1 MINKTLG
8 FTENDGKT
16 KMTNHFGKRIFFL
29 LVITMGVLLSPSSA
43 KADYWSRNYHVEADI
58 DLIHPRSVPVWKDV
72 RFGGRMPDLW
82 GAGEYLGVVC
92 NSESDT
98 SFGACPTRLDWGWKY
113 KPVPGSNVKLR
124 FTNLKT
130 KAMTDLTVTGTW
142 ATPLCSSGN
151 DGFASIEGACPPKDG
166 IESLADE
173 IIFNANLPETELRKL
188 PYGGVWVAQMRLKT
202 KNGHA
207 GIMIGEVVTDI
218 RLNVRSEA
226 SISIPNPTVKLPV
239 TMTGHSEPVTVDTC
253 LFDGTG
259 AGDSSR
265 YELRLDDVSGAAR
278 GDLFALK
285 NVTKPDAH
293 PLYYTVSA
301 GTPGT
306 NGDKTV
312 WTPGLSKVFTG
323 MDKVPIA
330 GTMATG
336 GKVVPCVQ
344 WPLTLKLQS
353 FNPVR
358 QAMGQYQ
365 GQINLVFT
373 PSLNMP

>member
-1 MINKTLG
+1 
-8 FTENDGKT
+8 
-16 KMTNHFGKRIFFL
+16 
-29 LVITMGVLLSPSSA
+29 MGILLSLSSA
-43 KADYWSRNYHVEADI
+43 KADDWSRNYQVEATI
-58 DLIHPRSVPVWKDV
+58 DLIHPRSVPVWKNV
-72 RFGGRMPDLW
+72 EFKGILPGGKH
-82 GAGEYLGVVC
+82 AGGYLGLVC
-92 NSESDT
+92 GSESDT
-98 SFGACPTRLDWGWKY
+98 SFGACPTKLKWGWWGSAA
-113 KPVPGSNVKLR
+113 PGSNVKLR

-130 KAMTDLTVTGTW
+130 KAMTDLTVTGKW
-142 ATPLCSSGN
+142 ESPACVVSG
-151 DGFASIEGACPPKDG
+151 DGFADIVTGCQEREDAVVFD
-166 IESLADE
+166 
-173 IIFNANLPETELRKL
+173 ANLPETELRKL

-202 KNGHA
+202 
-207 GIMIGEVVTDI
+207 MEWVVDTPIGDVVTDI

-226 SISIPNPTVKLPV
+226 SIFIPNSTVKLPV

-285 NVTKPDAH
+285 NVTKPDAR

-312 WTPGLSKVFTG
+312 WTPGLSKAFTG
-323 MDKVPIA
+323 MDEVPIA
-330 GTMATG
+330 GTMTIG
-336 GKVVPCVQ
+336 GKAVPCVQ
-344 WPLTLKLQS
+344 WPLTLKLQP

>member
-1 MINKTLG
+1 MK
-8 FTENDGKT
+8 
-16 KMTNHFGKRIFFL
+16 NHFGKRISYL
-29 LVITMGVLLSPSSA
+29 LGIIMGILLSLSSA
-43 KADYWSRNYHVEADI
+43 KADEWSRNYHVEAAI
-58 DLIHPRSVPVWKDV
+58 DLIHPGSVPVWKDV
-72 RFGGRMPDLW
+72 SFKGILPGGKH
-82 GAGEYLGVVC
+82 AGGYLGLVC
-92 NSESDT
+92 GSESDT
-98 SFGACPTRLDWGWKY
+98 SFGACPTKLKWGWW
-113 KPVPGSNVKLR
+113 PDLGALPGSNVKLR

-130 KAMTDLTVTGTW
+130 KATVDLTVTGKW
-142 ATPLCSSGN
+142 EAPACVVSG
-151 DGFASIEGACPPKDG
+151 DGFAG
-166 IESLADE
+166 IVTGCQGREDTVTVV
-173 IIFNANLPETELRKL
+173 FDANLPETELRKL

-202 KNGHA
+202 KEWLDNP
-207 GIMIGEVVTDI
+207 IGDVVTDI

-226 SISIPNPTVKLPV
+226 SIFIPNSTVKLPV
-239 TMTGHSEPVTVDTC
+239 TMTGHHLKSVTVDTC

-278 GDLFALK
+278 GFLFALK
-285 NVTKPDAH
+285 NVTKPDAR

-312 WTPGLSKVFTG
+312 WTPGLSKAFTG
-323 MDKVPIA
+323 MDEVPIA
-330 GTMATG
+330 GTMTIG
-336 GKVVPCVQ
+336 GKAVPCVQ
-344 WPLTLKLQS
+344 WPLTLKLLS

>member
-1 MINKTLG
+1 
-8 FTENDGKT
+8 
-16 KMTNHFGKRIFFL
+16 
-29 LVITMGVLLSPSSA
+29 MGILLSLPSA
-43 KADYWSRNYHVEADI
+43 KADEWSRNYQVEAAI
-58 DLIHPRSVPVWKDV
+58 DLTHPGSVQVWKRV
-72 RFGGRMPDLW
+72 EFKGILPGGLYA
-82 GAGEYLGVVC
+82 GAALGLVC
-92 NSESDT
+92 GSESDT
-98 SFGACPTRLDWGWKY
+98 SFGACPTKLQWRWWDDTGY
-113 KPVPGSNVKLR
+113 VPGSNVTLR

-130 KAMTDLTVTGTW
+130 KATVDLTVTGSMWGDACVPHAGITGLVTGCPSDGRGFE
-142 ATPLCSSGN
+142 AT
-151 DGFASIEGACPPKDG
+151 
-166 IESLADE
+166 
-173 IIFNANLPETELRKL
+173 LPETELRKL

-202 KNGHA
+202 KEWVDNP
-207 GIMIGEVVTDI
+207 IGEVVTDI
-218 RLNVRSEA
+218 RLDVRSEA
-226 SISIPNPTVKLPV
+226 SIFIPNSTVKLPV
-239 TMTGHSEPVTVDTC
+239 TMGHSEPVTVDTC

-285 NVTKPDAH
+285 NVTKPDAR

-306 NGDKTV
+306 NGGKTV

-323 MDKVPIA
+323 MDEVPIA
-330 GTMATG
+330 GTMTIG
-336 GKVVPCVQ
+336 GKAVPCVQ
-344 WPLTLKLQS
+344 WPLTLKLQP

>member
-1 MINKTLG
+1 GVSFEGTLPG
-8 FTENDGKT
+8 GK
-16 KMTNHFGKRIFFL
+16 
-29 LVITMGVLLSPSSA
+29 SA
-43 KADYWSRNYHVEADI
+43 R
-58 DLIHPRSVPVWKDV
+58 
-72 RFGGRMPDLW
+72 
-82 GAGEYLGVVC
+82 EYLGLVC
-92 NSESDT
+92 DSESDT
-98 SFGACPTRLDWGWKY
+98 SFGACRTWLMWG
-113 KPVPGSNVKLR
+113 VLHEATNVTLR
-124 FTNLKT
+124 FTNIKT
-130 KAMTDLTVTGTW
+130 KATVDLTVTGNMW
-142 ATPLCSSGN
+142 N
-151 DGFASIEGACPPKDG
+151 DGCTVHTGFTG
-166 IESLADE
+166 IVTGCLTTSTRVDFEAT
-173 IIFNANLPETELRKL
+173 LPETELRKL

-202 KNGHA
+202 
-207 GIMIGEVVTDI
+207 MEWVVDTPIGDVVTDI

-285 NVTKPDAH
+285 NVTKPDAR

-312 WTPGLSKVFTG
+312 WTPGLSKAFTG
-323 MDKVPIA
+323 MDEVPIA
-330 GTMATG
+330 GTMTIG
-336 GKVVPCVQ
+336 GKAVPCVQ
-344 WPLTLKLQS
+344 WPLTLKLQP

>member
-1 MINKTLG
+1 MSHATLG

-16 KMTNHFGKRIFFL
+16 NMTNHVGKRIFFL

-43 KADYWSRNYHVEADI
+43 KAEDWSRNYHVEATI
-58 DLIHPRSVPVWKDV
+58 DLIHPRSVPVWKSV
-72 RFGGRMPDLW
+72 VFEGEVPGL
-82 GAGEYLGVVC
+82 GAAAEYVGLAC
-92 NSESDT
+92 YSESDT
-98 SFGACPTRLDWGWKY
+98 SFGACSTTLKKWHGAT
-113 KPVPGSNVKLR
+113 GNVTLR

-130 KAMTDLTVTGTW
+130 KATVDLTVTGNMW
-142 ATPLCSSGN
+142 GSGCPGGSLG
-151 DGFASIEGACPPKDG
+151 GFTGGVTACLTSTVNFSAG
-166 IESLADE
+166 
-173 IIFNANLPETELRKL
+173 LPETELRKL
-188 PYGGVWVAQMRLKT
+188 PYGGVWNAQMQLKT
-202 KNGHA
+202 MGWTKDKPL
-207 GIMIGEVVTDI
+207 GEVVTDI

>member
-1 MINKTLG
+1 MNHATLG
-8 FTENDGKT
+8 LVENDGKT
-16 KMTNHFGKRIFFL
+16 KMKNHIGKRIFFL
-29 LVITMGVLLSPSSA
+29 LVITMGVLLSQSSA
-43 KADYWSRNYHVEADI
+43 KAEDWSRNYHVEAAI

-72 RFGGRMPDLW
+72 RFVGQLPGSA
-82 GAGEYLGVVC
+82 GAGAGAGGYLGVVC
-92 NSESDT
+92 NSENDT
-98 SFGACPTRLDWGWKY
+98 SFGACPTRLKWSLNGY
-113 KPVPGSNVKLR
+113 NVKLR

-142 ATPLCSSGN
+142 ESPGCSSG
-151 DGFASIEGACPPKDG
+151 DGFASIVSGCSPWG
-166 IESLADE
+166 ILLRNSVVV
-173 IIFNANLPETELRKL
+173 FNANLPETELRKL

-202 KNGHA
+202 
-207 GIMIGEVVTDI
+207 MVWRDRPIGEVVTDI

-226 SISIPNPTVKLPV
+226 SISISNPTVKLPV
-239 TMTGHSEPVTVDTC
+239 TMPGHSEPVTVDTC

-265 YELRLDDVSGAAR
+265 YELRLDDVSGAVR

-323 MDKVPIA
+323 MDKVSIA
-330 GTMATG
+330 GTMTTG
-336 GKVVPCVQ
+336 GKEVPCVQ
-344 WPLTLKLQS
+344 WPLTLKLLS

>member
-1 MINKTLG
+1 MK
-8 FTENDGKT
+8 
-16 KMTNHFGKRIFFL
+16 NHFGKRIFYL
-29 LVITMGVLLSPSSA
+29 LGIIMGILLSLSSA
-43 KADYWSRNYHVEADI
+43 KADDWSRNYHVEATI
-58 DLIHPRSVPVWKDV
+58 DLIHPGSVPVWKDV
-72 RFGGRMPDLW
+72 QFYGVTPGGKW
-82 GAGEYLGVVC
+82 AAGNMYLTC

-98 SFGACPTRLDWGWKY
+98 SFGACPTKLTHTPPKIPQKAD
-113 KPVPGSNVKLR
+113 GSNVLLR

-130 KAMTDLTVTGTW
+130 KATVDLTVTGKW
-142 ATPLCSSGN
+142 GTPCSGG
-151 DGFASIEGACPPKDG
+151 DGFMSIEGLCGCLGPMEFD
-166 IESLADE
+166 
-173 IIFNANLPETELRKL
+173 ANLTETELRKL

-202 KNGHA
+202 
-207 GIMIGEVVTDI
+207 MEWMDTPIGDVVTDI

-226 SISIPNPTVKLPV
+226 SIFIPNPTVKLPV

-285 NVTKPDAH
+285 NVTKPDAR

-312 WTPGLSKVFTG
+312 WTPGLSKAFTG
-323 MDKVPIA
+323 MDEVPIA
-330 GTMATG
+330 GTMTIG
-336 GKVVPCVQ
+336 GKAVPCVQ
-344 WPLTLKLQS
+344 WPLTLKLQP

-358 QAMGQYQ
+358 
-365 GQINLVFT
+365 
-373 PSLNMP
+373 

>member
-1 MINKTLG
+1 MK
-8 FTENDGKT
+8 
-16 KMTNHFGKRIFFL
+16 NHFGKRIFYL
-29 LVITMGVLLSPSSA
+29 LGIIMGIVLSLSSA
-43 KADYWSRNYHVEADI
+43 KADEWSRNYHVEAAI

-72 RFGGRMPDLW
+72 RFYGVTPGGLSAANRL
-82 GAGEYLGVVC
+82 YLIC
-92 NSESDT
+92 KSESDT
-98 SFGACPTRLDWGWKY
+98 TFGACPTDY
-113 KPVPGSNVKLR
+113 KAAGNSAPAYNVSLR
-124 FTNLKT
+124 FTNIKT
-130 KAMTDLTVTGTW
+130 RATIDLTVTGKWRTG
-142 ATPLCSSGN
+142 CGN
-151 DGFASIEGACPPKDG
+151 YGDGFTGNTGGCYNLEPFEFD
-166 IESLADE
+166 
-173 IIFNANLPETELRKL
+173 ANLTETELRKL
-188 PYGGVWVAQMRLKT
+188 PYGGVWKAQMQLKT
-202 KNGHA
+202 MEWPDKPL
-207 GIMIGEVVTDI
+207 GEVVTDI

-226 SISIPNPTVKLPV
+226 SIFIPNSTVKLPV
-239 TMTGHSEPVTVDTC
+239 TMGHSEPVTVDTC

-285 NVTKPDAH
+285 NVTKPDAR

-323 MDKVPIA
+323 MDEVPIE
-330 GTMATG
+330 GTTTIG
-336 GKVVPCVQ
+336 GKAVPCVQ
-344 WPLTLKLQS
+344 WPLTLKLQP

>member
-1 MINKTLG
+1 
-8 FTENDGKT
+8 
-16 KMTNHFGKRIFFL
+16 
-29 LVITMGVLLSPSSA
+29 MGVLLPLSPA
-43 KADYWSRNYHVEADI
+43 NADEWSKNIPVDVSI
-58 DLIHPRSVPVWKDV
+58 DLIHPGSVPVWKDNDMS
-72 RFGGRMPDLW
+72 FADKLPT
-82 GAGEYLGVVC
+82 GEYSGVALGFVC

-98 SFGACPTRLDWGWKY
+98 TFGACPTTLTAWASR
-113 KPVPGSNVKLR
+113 GSNVLLR
-124 FTNLKT
+124 FTNIKT
-130 KAMTDLTVTGTW
+130 RAIQDLTVTGSW
-142 ATPLCSSGN
+142 ATGCGGSEN
-151 DGFASIEGACPPKDG
+151 GFTGVVGACLGRIDFFVN
-166 IESLADE
+166 I
-173 IIFNANLPETELRKL
+173 PETELRKL
-188 PYGGVWVAQMRLKT
+188 PYGGVWNAQMRLKT
-202 KNGHA
+202 
-207 GIMIGEVVTDI
+207 MIWGLNIKVGEVVTYI

-226 SISIPNPTVKLPV
+226 SISIPNSTVKLPV

-306 NGDKTV
+306 RGNKTV
-312 WTPGLSKVFTG
+312 WTPGVSKVFSG
-323 MDKVPIA
+323 MDKVPTT
-330 GTMATG
+330 GTVTIR
-336 GKVVPCVQ
+336 GKTVPCVQ
-344 WPLTLKLQS
+344 WPLTLRLQS

>member
-1 MINKTLG
+1 
-8 FTENDGKT
+8 
-16 KMTNHFGKRIFFL
+16 MTNHVGKRIFFL

-43 KADYWSRNYHVEADI
+43 KAGDGDWSRNYQVETTI

-72 RFGGRMPDLW
+72 RFGGDDVYM
-82 GAGEYLGVVC
+82 YLTC
-92 NSESDT
+92 NSKSDT
-98 SFGACPTRLDWGWKY
+98 SFGACPTKVRGGY
-113 KPVPGSNVKLR
+113 GTTGSNVTLR

-130 KAMTDLTVTGTW
+130 KATVDLTVTGKWWT
-142 ATPLCSSGN
+142 ACSGRSG
-151 DGFASIEGACPPKDG
+151 DGFTGIWGLCNGSSIVFDT
-166 IESLADE
+166 
-173 IIFNANLPETELRKL
+173 NLTETELRKL
-188 PYGGVWVAQMRLKT
+188 PYGGVWVAQMQLKT
-202 KNGHA
+202 MLLGQVF
-207 GIMIGEVVTDI
+207 GEVVTDI

>member
-1 MINKTLG
+1 
-8 FTENDGKT
+8 
-16 KMTNHFGKRIFFL
+16 
-29 LVITMGVLLSPSSA
+29 MGILLSLSSA
-43 KADYWSRNYHVEADI
+43 KADEWSRNYQVEATI
-58 DLIHPRSVPVWKDV
+58 DLTHPGSVPVWKGV
-72 RFGGRMPDLW
+72 SFEGALPGGEPASMS
-82 GAGEYLGVVC
+82 LGLVC
-92 NSESDT
+92 GSESDT
-98 SFGACPTRLDWGWKY
+98 SFGACPTKLKWGLRRS
-113 KPVPGSNVKLR
+113 PVPGSNVTLR

-130 KAMTDLTVTGTW
+130 KAMTDLTVTGKW
-142 ATPLCSSGN
+142 EVPSCIYSA
-151 DGFASIEGACPPKDG
+151 DG
-166 IESLADE
+166 ITGIVAACQGGAMV
-173 IIFNANLPETELRKL
+173 FNANLPETELRKL

-202 KNGHA
+202 MEWADKP
-207 GIMIGEVVTDI
+207 IGDVVTDI

-285 NVTKPDAH
+285 NVTKPDAR

-323 MDKVPIA
+323 MDEVPIE
-330 GTMATG
+330 GTTTIG
-336 GKVVPCVQ
+336 GKAVPCVQ
-344 WPLTLKLQS
+344 WPLTLKLQP

-358 QAMGQYQ
+358 QAMGRYQ

>member
-1 MINKTLG
+1 
-8 FTENDGKT
+8 
-16 KMTNHFGKRIFFL
+16 
-29 LVITMGVLLSPSSA
+29 MGILLSLSSA
-43 KADYWSRNYHVEADI
+43 KADDWSRNYQVEATI
-58 DLIHPRSVPVWKDV
+58 DLIHPRSVPVWKDMS
-72 RFGGRMPDLW
+72 FKGILPGGKP
-82 GAGEYLGVVC
+82 AGGYLGLVC
-92 NSESDT
+92 GSESDT
-98 SFGACPTRLDWGWKY
+98 SFGACPTKLKWGWWGS
-113 KPVPGSNVKLR
+113 PVPGSNVKLR

-130 KAMTDLTVTGTW
+130 KATVDLIVTGSMW
-142 ATPLCSSGN
+142 G
-151 DGFASIEGACPPKDG
+151 DGDACVAHTGFTGVVTTCWKGQHGADAVG
-166 IESLADE
+166 LETE
-173 IIFNANLPETELRKL
+173 LPETELRKL

-202 KNGHA
+202 
-207 GIMIGEVVTDI
+207 MEWVVDTPIGDVVTDI

-285 NVTKPDAH
+285 NVTKPDAR

-312 WTPGLSKVFTG
+312 WTPGLSKAFTG
-323 MDKVPIA
+323 MDEVPIA
-330 GTMATG
+330 GTMTIG
-336 GKVVPCVQ
+336 GKAVPCVQ
-344 WPLTLKLQS
+344 WPLTLKLQP

>member
-1 MINKTLG
+1 MN
-8 FTENDGKT
+8 
-16 KMTNHFGKRIFFL
+16 NHFGRRVFFL
-29 LVITMGVLLSPSSA
+29 LVITMGVLLSPSPA
-43 KADYWSRNYHVEADI
+43 KADEWSWNFQVDASI
-58 DLIHPRSVPVWKDV
+58 DLIHPRSVPVWKDNDMSISSHS
-72 RFGGRMPDLW
+72 RLPTGGS
-82 GAGEYLGVVC
+82 ASVYLGLAC
-92 NSESDT
+92 NSESDST
-98 SFGACPTRLDWGWKY
+98 FGACPTRLQWWRGQ
-113 KPVPGSNVKLR
+113 GSNVLLR
-124 FTNLKT
+124 FTNIKT
-130 KAMTDLTVTGTW
+130 RDIIDLTVTGSWTSGCC
-142 ATPLCSSGN
+142 TRSENGFTGVVSTCSGGDVAFS
-151 DGFASIEGACPPKDG
+151 
-166 IESLADE
+166 
-173 IIFNANLPETELRKL
+173 ANLPETELRKL
-188 PYGGVWVAQMRLKT
+188 PYGGVWNAQMRLKT
-202 KNGHA
+202 MSWEGNIK
-207 GIMIGEVVTDI
+207 IGEVVTYI
-218 RLNVRSEA
+218 RLNVRSEP
-226 SISIPNPTVKLPV
+226 SISVPNSTVKLPV
-239 TMTGHSEPVTVDTC
+239 TITGHSEPVTVDTC

-265 YELRLDDVSGAAR
+265 YELRLDDLSGAAR
-278 GDLFALK
+278 GNMFALK

>member
-1 MINKTLG
+1 MSHATLSPV
-8 FTENDGKT
+8 ENDGKT
-16 KMTNHFGKRIFFL
+16 KMKNHFGKRIFYL
-29 LVITMGVLLSPSSA
+29 LGIIMGILLSLSSA
-43 KADYWSRNYHVEADI
+43 KADEWSRNYHVEATI
-58 DLIHPRSVPVWKDV
+58 DLIHPRSVPVWNNV
-72 RFGGRMPDLW
+72 RFEGITPYEHW
-82 GAGEYLGVVC
+82 AGYLLYLVC
-92 NSESDT
+92 ISESDT
-98 SFGACPTRLDWGWKY
+98 SFGACPNGGDVYRST
-113 KPVPGSNVKLR
+113 GSNVTLK
-124 FTNLKT
+124 FTNLRT
-130 KAMTDLTVTGTW
+130 KATTDLIVTGKWRAGHCPTRQ
-142 ATPLCSSGN
+142 G
-151 DGFASIEGACPPKDG
+151 DGFANVVGLCTSKYVEY
-166 IESLADE
+166 
-173 IIFNANLPETELRKL
+173 NANLTETELRKL
-188 PYGGVWVAQMRLKT
+188 PYGGVWVAQMQLKT
-202 KNGHA
+202 KEWFDSP
-207 GIMIGEVVTDI
+207 IGEVVTDI

-265 YELRLDDVSGAAR
+265 YELRLDDVSGVAK

-306 NGDKTV
+306 NGNKTV
-312 WTPGLSKVFTG
+312 WTPGLSKIFTG
-323 MDKVPIA
+323 MDKVSIA
-330 GTMATG
+330 GTMTTG
-336 GKVVPCVQ
+336 GKEVPCVQ
-344 WPLTLKLQS
+344 WPLTLKLQP

>member
-1 MINKTLG
+1 MSHATLG
-8 FTENDGKT
+8 FTEYDGKT
-16 KMTNHFGKRIFFL
+16 KMTNHVGKRIFFL

-43 KADYWSRNYHVEADI
+43 KADDWSRNYQVETTI
-58 DLIHPRSVPVWKDV
+58 DLINPRSVPVWKDV
-72 RFGGRMPDLW
+72 RFGDAARPGTYM
-82 GAGEYLGVVC
+82 YLTC
-92 NSESDT
+92 NSKSDT
-98 SFGACPTRLDWGWKY
+98 SLGACPTEVRRGY
-113 KPVPGSNVKLR
+113 GTTGSNVTLR

-130 KAMTDLTVTGTW
+130 KATVDLTVTGKWRTG
-142 ATPLCSSGN
+142 CSTRVG
-151 DGFASIEGACPPKDG
+151 DGFTGIWGLCEDNSITFDT
-166 IESLADE
+166 
-173 IIFNANLPETELRKL
+173 NLTKTELRKL
-188 PYGGVWVAQMRLKT
+188 PYGGVWVAQMQLKT
-202 KNGHA
+202 MVWGQVF
-207 GIMIGEVVTDI
+207 GEVVTDI

>member
-1 MINKTLG
+1 MSHATLG

-16 KMTNHFGKRIFFL
+16 NMTNHVGKRIFFL

-43 KADYWSRNYHVEADI
+43 KAEDWSRNNHVEATI
-58 DLIHPRSVPVWKDV
+58 DLIHPRSVPVLKDV
-72 RFGGRMPDLW
+72 FFE
-82 GAGEYLGVVC
+82 GEVTGVGPVGDYVGLAC
-92 NSESDT
+92 YSESDT
-98 SFGACPTRLDWGWKY
+98 SFGACSTTLKTWFGAS
-113 KPVPGSNVKLR
+113 GNVTLR

-130 KAMTDLTVTGTW
+130 KATVDLTVTGHMWSPGCTVH
-142 ATPLCSSGN
+142 T
-151 DGFASIEGACPPKDG
+151 GFTGGVAACRTHRIDF
-166 IESLADE
+166 SAD
-173 IIFNANLPETELRKL
+173 LPETELRKL
-188 PYGGVWVAQMRLKT
+188 PYGGVWNAQMQLKT
-202 KNGHA
+202 MAWMKA
-207 GIMIGEVVTDI
+207 KPLGEVVTDI

-253 LFDGTG
+253 LFDGSG

>member
-1 MINKTLG
+1 MSHATLG

-16 KMTNHFGKRIFFL
+16 NMTNHVGKRIFFL

-43 KADYWSRNYHVEADI
+43 KAEDWSRNYHVEATI
-58 DLIHPRSVPVWKDV
+58 DLIHPRSVPVWKSV
-72 RFGGRMPDLW
+72 VFEGEVPGLGPA
-82 GAGEYLGVVC
+82 AGYVGLAC
-92 NSESDT
+92 YSESDT
-98 SFGACPTRLDWGWKY
+98 SFGACSTTLKKWQG
-113 KPVPGSNVKLR
+113 VTGNVTLR

-130 KAMTDLTVTGTW
+130 KATVDLTVTGNMW
-142 ATPLCSSGN
+142 GLGCPGTPG
-151 DGFASIEGACPPKDG
+151 GFTGGVTSCLTSEVD
-166 IESLADE
+166 
-173 IIFNANLPETELRKL
+173 FNAGLPETELRKL
-188 PYGGVWVAQMRLKT
+188 PYGGVWNAQMQLKT
-202 KNGHA
+202 MGWMKDKPL
-207 GIMIGEVVTDI
+207 GEIVTDI

>member
-1 MINKTLG
+1 
-8 FTENDGKT
+8 
-16 KMTNHFGKRIFFL
+16 
-29 LVITMGVLLSPSSA
+29 MGILLSLSSA
-43 KADYWSRNYHVEADI
+43 KADDWSRNYQVEAAI
-58 DLIHPRSVPVWKDV
+58 DLIHPGSVPVWKDEH
-72 RFGGRMPDLW
+72 FEGTLPGGKT
-82 GAGEYLGVVC
+82 AGGYLGVVC
-92 NSESDT
+92 GSESDT
-98 SFGACPTRLDWGWKY
+98 SFGACPTKLKWGWWGSA
-113 KPVPGSNVKLR
+113 VPGSNVKLR

-130 KAMTDLTVTGTW
+130 KATVDLTVTGKLRTI
-142 ATPLCSSGN
+142 CN
-151 DGFASIEGACPPKDG
+151 DQDGFTGIVSSCVDAGATDFEAK
-166 IESLADE
+166 
-173 IIFNANLPETELRKL
+173 LPETELRKL

-202 KNGHA
+202 
-207 GIMIGEVVTDI
+207 MEWVVDTPIGEVVTDI

-226 SISIPNPTVKLPV
+226 SIFIPNSTVKLPV
-239 TMTGHSEPVTVDTC
+239 TMGHSEPVTVDTC
-253 LFDGTG
+253 LFDGAG

-323 MDKVPIA
+323 MDKVSIA
-330 GTMATG
+330 GTMTTG
-336 GKVVPCVQ
+336 GKEVPCVQ
-344 WPLTLKLQS
+344 WPLTLKLLS

>member
-1 MINKTLG
+1 
-8 FTENDGKT
+8 
-16 KMTNHFGKRIFFL
+16 
-29 LVITMGVLLSPSSA
+29 MGILLSLSSA
-43 KADYWSRNYHVEADI
+43 KADEWSRNYQVEATI
-58 DLIHPRSVPVWKDV
+58 DLTHPGSVPVWKDV
-72 RFGGRMPDLW
+72 SFAGTLPGGKLAR
-82 GAGEYLGVVC
+82 EYLGLAC
-92 NSESDT
+92 LSESDT
-98 SFGACPTRLDWGWKY
+98 SFGACPTKLKWGWWGS
-113 KPVPGSNVKLR
+113 PVPGSNVTLR
-124 FTNLKT
+124 FANLKT
-130 KAMTDLTVTGTW
+130 KATVDLTVTGNMW
-142 ATPLCSSGN
+142 GN
-151 DGFASIEGACPPKDG
+151 ACPTHTGFTG
-166 IESLADE
+166 IITTCEGEYGRNVVTFEAT
-173 IIFNANLPETELRKL
+173 LPETELRKL

-202 KNGHA
+202 MEWTDKP
-207 GIMIGEVVTDI
+207 IGDVVTDI

-278 GDLFALK
+278 GFLFALK
-285 NVTKPDAH
+285 NVTKPDAR

-312 WTPGLSKVFTG
+312 WTPGLSKAFTG
-323 MDKVPIA
+323 MDEVPIA
-330 GTMATG
+330 GTMTIG
-336 GKVVPCVQ
+336 GKAVPCVQ
-344 WPLTLKLQS
+344 WPLTLELQP

>member
-1 MINKTLG
+1 
-8 FTENDGKT
+8 
-16 KMTNHFGKRIFFL
+16 
-29 LVITMGVLLSPSSA
+29 MGILLSLSSA
-43 KADYWSRNYHVEADI
+43 KADDWSRNYQVEAAI
-58 DLIHPRSVPVWKDV
+58 DLIHPRSVPVWKDMG
-72 RFGGRMPDLW
+72 FKGTLPGGKPAV
-82 GAGEYLGVVC
+82 GYLGLVC
-92 NSESDT
+92 GSESDT
-98 SFGACPTRLDWGWKY
+98 SFGACPTKLKWGWW
-113 KPVPGSNVKLR
+113 PDLGALPGSNVKLR

-130 KAMTDLTVTGTW
+130 KATVDLTVTGKWDASACTV
-142 ATPLCSSGN
+142 SG
-151 DGFASIEGACPPKDG
+151 DGFTGIVPTCDSGAASVVDFEAK
-166 IESLADE
+166 
-173 IIFNANLPETELRKL
+173 LPETELRKL
-188 PYGGVWVAQMRLKT
+188 PYGGVWDAQMRLKT
-202 KNGHA
+202 
-207 GIMIGEVVTDI
+207 MEWVVDTPIGDVVTDI

-226 SISIPNPTVKLPV
+226 SIFIPNPTVKLPV

-285 NVTKPDAH
+285 NVTKPDAR

-312 WTPGLSKVFTG
+312 WTPGLSKAFTG
-323 MDKVPIA
+323 MDEVPIA
-330 GTMATG
+330 GTMTIG
-336 GKVVPCVQ
+336 GKAVPCVQ
-344 WPLTLKLQS
+344 WPLTLELQP